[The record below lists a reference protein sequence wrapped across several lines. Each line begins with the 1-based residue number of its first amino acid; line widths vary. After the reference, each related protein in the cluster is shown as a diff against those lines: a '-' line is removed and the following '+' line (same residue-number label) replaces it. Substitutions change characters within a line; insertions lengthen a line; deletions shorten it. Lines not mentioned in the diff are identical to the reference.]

1 VPGLFTVTPSIDNSE
16 VQGGTPAGADV
27 AAVPVTQSF
36 ALANNA
42 YEPVYEW
49 TVSGQTDD
57 PLPSFGLVAGS
68 QTYSWHTG
76 GETTQGPAF
85 WFGINPRHLSG
96 WVPSSSHAAL
106 GISAFQDAGDTW
118 NPATGGHG
126 LEFNV
131 AWVSPSGATG
141 VAPIE
146 IVGAD
151 DETRTVT
158 LALRCGDGSFT
169 SHDSSQYA
177 SGITMSDAAN
187 NSYLTAGPFAN
198 LAHGAVAGGTAP
210 GVQIGQG
217 TAFTNLPY
225 LYGLSPSSMTA
236 LFNATGAAGLGALSW
251 SAVSNNDSVT
261 ALWQGA
267 TSALSTVHSVAGP
280 AVSAV
285 SSLAGLAT
293 ASVTAAGTGNAAKF
307 QATAP
312 GGTAQFVLNGN
323 SAVSA
328 QMVWQRNGINTWVME
343 DWGGASLYLT
353 NNSGNAQMVLISG
366 SNVAGAYDTAITYLT
381 SKVMVFG
388 SLAVNNGG
396 SALATT
402 ATTGFLYIPTCAGPP
417 IGVPVVVA
425 GAVPLV
431 YDTTNNQLNIYQG
444 GAWRAL

>member
-1 VPGLFTVTPSIDNSE
+1 MASRASPVTTDP
-16 VQGGTPAGADV
+16 DV
-27 AAVPVTQSF
+27 DAVPVSQSF

-42 YEPVYEW
+42 YNPIYEW
-49 TVSGQTDD
+49 TVTGQTDD

-68 QTYSWHTG
+68 QTYPWSTG

-96 WVPSSSHAAL
+96 WVPSSPHAAL
-106 GISAFQDAGDTW
+106 GVSAFQDAGDTW

-131 AWVSPSGATG
+131 AWVSPSGAKG

-169 SHDSSQYA
+169 THDGGPYV
-177 SGITMSDAAN
+177 SGITMSDAEN

-198 LAHGAVAGGTAP
+198 LAHGTVAAGTAP

-225 LYGLSPSSMTA
+225 LVGYSPSSMTA
-236 LFNATGAAGLGALSW
+236 LFNATGAAGTGALSW
-251 SAVSNNDSVT
+251 SAISNNDSVT
-261 ALWQGA
+261 ALWEGA
-267 TSALSTVHSVAGP
+267 TSALSTVYSVAGP

-285 SSLAGLAT
+285 TSSAGRAT
-293 ASVTAAGTGNAAKF
+293 SSVTAAGGGNAAKF
-307 QATAP
+307 QATSP
-312 GGTAQFVLNGN
+312 GGTAQFILNGN

-328 QMVWQRNGINTWVME
+328 QMVWQKNGINTWVME
-343 DWGGASLYLT
+343 EWGGGALFLT
-353 NNSGNAQMVLISG
+353 NNSGNTQLVLTSG
-366 SNVAGAYDTAITYLT
+366 SNVAGAYDAATTYLT
-381 SKVMVFG
+381 SKVLVYG

-402 ATTGFLYIPTCAGPP
+402 ATTGFLYLPTCAGPP
-417 IGVPVVVA
+417 TGVPVAVA

-431 YDTTNNQLNIYQG
+431 YDTTNSQLNVYQG
-444 GAWRAL
+444 GAWRVT

>member
-1 VPGLFTVTPSIDNSE
+1 VPELDE
-16 VQGGTPAGADV
+16 DV
-27 AAVPVTQSF
+27 AAVPVSQSF
-36 ALANNA
+36 AQANNT
-42 YEPVYEW
+42 YTPIYEW
-49 TVSGQTDD
+49 TVTGQTDD

-68 QTYSWHTG
+68 QTYSWYTG
-76 GETTQGPAF
+76 GETTQGPVF
-85 WFGINPRHLSG
+85 WFGVNPRHLSG

-131 AWVSPSGATG
+131 AWVSPSGAKG

-169 SHDSSQYA
+169 SHDRSQYA

-187 NSYLTAGPFAN
+187 NTYLAAGPFAN
-198 LAHGAVAGGTAP
+198 LAYGSVASGTAP

-225 LYGLSPSSMTA
+225 LFGSSPSSMTA
-236 LFNATGAAGLGALSW
+236 LFNATGAAGSGALSW

-261 ALWQGA
+261 TLWQGE
-267 TSALSTVHSVAGP
+267 TSALSTLYSVAGS

-285 SSLAGLAT
+285 TSSAGRAT
-293 ASVTAAGTGNAAKF
+293 SSVTAAGAGNAAKF
-307 QATAP
+307 QATSP
-312 GGTAQFVLNGN
+312 GGTAQFILNGN
-323 SAVSA
+323 SVTSA
-328 QMVWQRNGINTWVME
+328 QMVWQKNSVNTWVMQ
-343 DWGGASLYLT
+343 DSGGSSLYLT
-353 NNSGNAQMVLISG
+353 NNSGNAQMFLTSG
-366 SNVAGAYDTAITYLT
+366 NNVAGAYDAAVSYLT
-381 SKVMVFG
+381 SKVVVYG

-396 SALATT
+396 SALTTT

-417 IGVPVVVA
+417 TGVPVAVA

-431 YDTTNNQLNIYQG
+431 YDTANSQLNVYRG
-444 GAWRAL
+444 GVWHAT